1 MPIGAVVPTVCGMPV
16 TSEGLR
22 SKVVVHVYGVSR
34 GIRGP
39 RLGWLL
45 GHWIWIL
52 RPQRAADEL
61 WALENGS
68 Q

>member
-1 MPIGAVVPTVCGMPV
+1 MPV
-16 TSEGLR
+16 ASEGPR
-22 SKVVVHVYGVSR
+22 SNVVVHVYGESR
-34 GIRGP
+34 GVRGP

-52 RPQRAADEL
+52 SPQRAADEL